1 MKKRS
6 ESSQG
11 GFCCIFQAI
20 GNWWEKP
27 CISYVVKY
35 KIGWESNGRKF
46 PILWGKY
53 WYQFPNLSQFKGFHC
68 IVLYY
73 GKLMG
78 KHMHFPYNEVHHRME
93 ISWEKNTYT
102 VVKVWV
108 PISYVLP
115 IRWVLLRFSVLW
127 EIDWKPMHFPCNEV
141 YYSLGIRL
149 EKFAH
154 TMGKVWVTNFQV
166 LPIWY
171 FLLHFPV
178 LREIDVETL
187 EFPMWW
193 STRFFL

>member
-46 PILWGKY
+46 PILWRKY
-53 WYQFPNLSQFKGFHC
+53 WSQFPKFSQFKGFHC

-73 GKLMG
+73 GELMG
-78 KHMHFPYNEVHHRME
+78 KHMHFPYDEVQYRME

-102 VVKVWV
+102 VGKVWV
-108 PISYVLP
+108 PISHVLP
-115 IRWVLLRFSVLW
+115 YDGFYCVFPCYGKLIGNPCIFHVMKYTIVW
-127 EIDWKPMHFPCNEV
+127 ESDWKN
-141 YYSLGIRL
+141 SLIL
-149 EKFAH
+149 
-154 TMGKVWVTNFQV
+154 
-166 LPIWY
+166 
-171 FLLHFPV
+171 
-178 LREIDVETL
+178 
-187 EFPMWW
+187 
-193 STRFFL
+193 